1 MVDKANPGLNRDL
14 DGLPY
19 LDLSATSVPCSTII
33 AFTITSC
40 LILCHNNIFWCFV
53 KNIFIVFCKT
63 CFSNIH
69 SKKLTTIKLKELKK
83 YHKMFLHHI
92 DVFLGTRT

>member
-1 MVDKANPGLNRDL
+1 MADKANPDLNRDL

-40 LILCHNNIFWCFV
+40 LILCQKQHFLVFCQKHFYS
-53 KNIFIVFCKT
+53 FCKT
-63 CFSNIH
+63 FFYNIH
-69 SKKLTTIKLKELKK
+69 SKKLATIKLKEFKK
-83 YHKMFLHHI
+83 YHKMSPHHI
-92 DVFLGTRT
+92 DVFLDTRT